1 MRPPESAQR
10 AISFAGRSV
19 SVKAFRA
26 WVAVCLAL
34 LLGDHLGFV
43 ELHSVWR
50 KNNDGI
56 PAFSI
61 DHLHEI
67 VALIGALGVAL
78 SSWPRRKNG

>member
-43 ELHSVWR
+43 ELHSLW
-50 KNNDGI
+50 NNDGTGTG
-56 PAFSI
+56 FSI
-61 DHLHEI
+61 DLHEI
-67 VALIGALGVAL
+67 IALIGALGGAL
-78 SSWPRRKNG
+78 SAWPRRKNG

>member
-26 WVAVCLAL
+26 WVAVCLTL

-43 ELHSVWR
+43 ELHSLW
-50 KNNDGI
+50 NNDGT
-56 PAFSI
+56 PGFSI
-61 DHLHEI
+61 DLHEI
-67 VALIGALGVAL
+67 IALIGALGVAL